1 MDHFTVIVLA
11 VVQGVAEFLPISSSG
26 HLVIGEALFA
36 AATGRKLTDP
46 TELNIALHAGTLAS
60 IAAVYWRRIWRLL
73 GQDRRV
79 VGLLFVATLPAVV
92 VGLPVRLWWAEGVL
106 ENALLAGCM
115 LPVTGLILIIA
126 SRRLPGAIEYQD
138 LTYRQALAIGLFQAA
153 ALLPGISRSG
163 TTIAAGLFVG
173 LRREATA
180 TFSFLL
186 ALPVIG
192 GACLLEVMQRLLKP
206 PSVGASSSGWLLLL
220 GAAVSAVVGVLALR
234 WLLAW
239 LQRGRLQW
247 FAAWCIPVGLAVV
260 AWQLTG

>member
-1 MDHFTVIVLA
+1 MEYLTVIVLA

-36 AATGRKLTDP
+36 AATGRKLPDP

-60 IAAVYWRRIWRLL
+60 IAVVYWQRIWRLL

-79 VGLLFVATLPAVV
+79 LGLLFVATLPAVV
-92 VGLPVRLWWAEGVL
+92 VGMPVRLWWAHSIL
-106 ENALLAGCM
+106 ENAFLAGCM
-115 LPVTGLILIIA
+115 LPVTGLILIVA
-126 SRRLPGAIEYQD
+126 SRRTPGELEYQD
-138 LTYRQALAIGLFQAA
+138 LTYRQALFIGLCQAV

-163 TTIAAGLFVG
+163 TTIAAGLLAG
-173 LRREATA
+173 LRRDATA
-180 TFSFLL
+180 TFSFLM

-192 GACLLEVMQRLLKP
+192 GACLLELLQRLLKP
-206 PSVGASSSGWLLLL
+206 ASTAQATSGWLLAL
-220 GAAVSAVVGVLALR
+220 GVVISAVVGMLALR

-247 FAAWCIPVGLAVV
+247 FAAWCIPAGLAAI
-260 AWQLTG
+260 AWQLLR